1 MFTER
6 QRKCM
11 NERDDA
17 ALVAAAAG
25 GNPEDFAP
33 IVQRYQD
40 AVFAVALSR
49 LRNFH
54 DAQDVVQNVFLE
66 AFQRIGGLNDPNRL
80 GAWLRSITIHR
91 SIDHLRRSGQTSSV
105 IDASQEIEAIADM
118 RMGERTG
125 DLRDQVMAA
134 IGKLSK
140 TQRETTTLFYINGY
154 SQQEVAAIQEVPVG
168 TVKRRLHDARAKLK
182 QEMLTMVEDVLK
194 SEAPKEDAAQ
204 RVYELLAAFRPPEA
218 DKALPWERIFAE
230 LRRIGHRGLEGFVK
244 ALESPHS
251 PIRRMATDHLR
262 LCDVPE
268 HRETIIQLLIRGM
281 EDANRKVRRA
291 AVPTLLCEVD
301 VDNDRRRREFVPL
314 ASRLLTDPSKRVRRA
329 TAYVLWPLAD
339 AVPKDQ
345 LLRALLEE
353 KDAHT
358 LDIIRELARRSLIGA
373 AEKDK

>member
-1 MFTER
+1 MSD
-6 QRKCM
+6 Q
-11 NERDDA
+11 DDA
-17 ALVAAAAG
+17 ALVAAAIAG
-25 GNPEDFAP
+25 DPEQFAP

-40 AVFAVALSR
+40 AVFAVALAR
-49 LRNFH
+49 LGNFH

-66 AFQRIGGLNDPNRL
+66 AFQRIGGLNDPRRL

-91 SIDHLRRSGQTSSV
+91 SIDHLRRSGQASSV
-105 IDASQEIEAIADM
+105 IDASQEIEAIADG
-118 RMGERTG
+118 RTRERTG

-194 SEAPKEDAAQ
+194 SEAPKEDASQ
-204 RVYELLAAFRPPEA
+204 RVYELLAAYRPPEA
-218 DKALPWERIFAE
+218 SKALSWEEIVSE
-230 LRRIGHRGLEGFVK
+230 LRRIGHRGLEGFIKGV
-244 ALESPHS
+244 ESPHS

-268 HRETIIQLLIRGM
+268 HRETIIQLLIRAM
-281 EDANRKVRRA
+281 ADLNRKVRRA

-301 VDNDRRRREFVPL
+301 VDDDRRRREFVPL
-314 ASRLLTDPSKRVRRA
+314 ASRLLTDPSRRVRRA

-339 AVPKDQ
+339 AVPKEQ
-345 LLRALLEE
+345 LMRALLEE
-353 KDAHT
+353 KDSHT
-358 LDIIRELARRSLIGA
+358 LEVIRELARRSLIGA
-373 AEKDK
+373 GENEK